1 MTAAV
6 DRELRA
12 RARANDRA
20 ATEAAETGAAD
31 AKAGR
36 PAEVPFG
43 MDPDAYAAGYDTAK
57 AERTRSAPG
66 TKSPGTKSKAAT
78 SKKTPANKSTGTN
91 RRPAAR
97 RRARTAARRTMAP
110 IERQAMNGATAIG
123 TALALAVLYNVL
135 ANADAAAGV
144 IAGAARVVK
153 WLDSPTAI
161 PYGGT

>member
-57 AERTRSAPG
+57 AERT
-66 TKSPGTKSKAAT
+66 KSPGTKSKAAT
-78 SKKTPANKSTGTN
+78 SKKTPANKATGTN

>member
-1 MTAAV
+1 VTAAV

-57 AERTRSAPG
+57 AERT
-66 TKSPGTKSKAAT
+66 KSPGTKSKAAT
-78 SKKTPANKSTGTN
+78 SANKATGTN